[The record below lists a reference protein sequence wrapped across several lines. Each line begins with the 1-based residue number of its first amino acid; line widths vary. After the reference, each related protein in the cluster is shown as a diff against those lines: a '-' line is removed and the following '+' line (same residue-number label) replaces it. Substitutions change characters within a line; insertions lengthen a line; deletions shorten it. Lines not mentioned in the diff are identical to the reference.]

1 MKVMINSLIYLGHR
15 ERQLVREAAMP
26 YRVLL
31 GEYTEN
37 PEKHDA
43 FHKRLNRIDGACRL
57 AYLLEIHGDL
67 VDLRDALQ
75 HDADVWELEARNAP
89 LTSKGLIMK
98 PRETCQMLA
107 ETRRRQDDMCKQA
120 LEVIERAM
128 KTLQPI
134 TKITKRLCEGVNRRL
149 EEDDIGE
156 ESCESLLS

>member
-31 GEYTEN
+31 GEYEGN

-67 VDLRDALQ
+67 VDLRDALTR
-75 HDADVWELEARNAP
+75 LLR
-89 LTSKGLIMK
+89 
-98 PRETCQMLA
+98 PR
-107 ETRRRQDDMCKQA
+107 
-120 LEVIERAM
+120 V
-128 KTLQPI
+128 
-134 TKITKRLCEGVNRRL
+134 
-149 EEDDIGE
+149 
-156 ESCESLLS
+156 SS